1 METSTYPS
9 LVISTY
15 SSMLA
20 ADSQTYR
27 HTNYAFSTDQY
38 YEAIEVKVFMEGIY
52 SFTSTSLL
60 DTYGYIYKYS
70 FDPSNQKWNLLL
82 DNDNGGDNKQFQ
94 LTVSLWPGITY
105 ILIVTTSYTKSV
117 GEFSIVASGPASVN
131 FTRTIILPKSK
142 T

>member
-1 METSTYPS
+1 MVTSTAS
-9 LVISTY
+9 SMVISTY
-15 SSMLA
+15 SSMLTT
-20 ADSQTYR
+20 DSQTYH
-27 HTNYAFSTDQY
+27 HTDSVFSTDQY

-52 SFTSTSLL
+52 HFTSSSLL

-70 FDPSNQKWNLLL
+70 FDPSHQKWNLLS
-82 DNDNGGDNKQFQ
+82 DYDNGGDNKQFE

-105 ILIVTTSYTKSV
+105 ILIVTTRYTKSV
-117 GEFSIVASGPASVN
+117 GEFSIVVSGPASVN